1 MIHIKT
7 PEEIALI
14 AEGGAILR
22 TVTEA
27 LIEATAEGVRLKELD
42 ALAEKLMKE
51 AGGEPAFLGYKPAW
65 AEKAYPASICASV
78 NDVVV
83 HGIPSAYK
91 LKAGDIVKL
100 DLGLKYKGF
109 YTDTAVTVGVGEVSD
124 EAKQLIAVT
133 RDSLTL
139 AIDQCIVGNT
149 VGDIGFAVNSYVRK
163 HGMHVAKGLTG
174 HGIGRHLH
182 EDPAVNNEGKPD
194 AGARLAPGM
203 VIAIEPMVS
212 AGSGETIQL
221 KDESF
226 ATKEGVLS
234 AHFEDTVAI
243 TEDGPLVLTAE

>member
-1 MIHIKT
+1 MIQLKSEKDIK
-7 PEEIALI
+7 ILAK
-14 AEGGAILR
+14 GGAILSGILKKI
-22 TVTEA
+22 A
-27 LIEATAEGVRLKELD
+27 KATAPDVETVEL
-42 ALAEKLMKE
+42 EKLARKLIKE

-182 EDPAVNNEGKPD
+182 EDPVVANSAKPST
-194 AGARLAPGM
+194 GAKLVAGM
-203 VIAIEPMVS
+203 VIAVEPMVTL
-212 AGSGETIQL
+212 GSGETIQL
-221 KDESF
+221 KLDESF
-226 ATKEGVLS
+226 ATKERVLA
-234 AHFEDTVAI
+234 AHFEHTVAI
-243 TEDGPLVLTAE
+243 TEAGPQVLT